1 MIFNNLQNY
10 LHMKKQFFCYLF
22 IFILINLPRLLNGQ
36 TTLEIN
42 YATKGYKVQIESG
55 LDMKKGYEFKSIDT
69 VSTKI
74 ATAEMKIL
82 FRIKEAKKEIAAY
95 LIVYKREGRNVEYIC
110 IPHPKSENEILQ
122 KYYSVLWDGLAEAS
136 SKGQLISIILS
147 KHLVWQN

>member
-1 MIFNNLQNY
+1 MR
-10 LHMKKQFFCYLF
+10 KQVFCYLF
-22 IFILINLPRLLNGQ
+22 IFIVINFPRLLNGQ
-36 TTLEIN
+36 TTLEEYN
-42 YATKGYKVQIESG
+42 YVTKGYKVQIESG
-55 LDMKKGYEFKSIDT
+55 LDMKKGYEFTSIDT

-82 FRIKEAKKEIAAY
+82 FRLKENKKEIAAY

-147 KHLVWQN
+147 KHLVWRI